1 MTLPALLG
9 RPLPEITAATPAD
22 VAACAAEGRPVVLRG
37 LVEAWPVVRAAR
49 EDRLADCLR
58 ALDRGGEGDMFVGP
72 PEIEGRPFYNADLS
86 GFNFERTRRSLTDL
100 LSALD
105 EAARQARPPMYYM
118 GSVPASALLPDF
130 AAANPAPGVPAGV
143 EPRLWIGNATTV
155 QTHYDLSDNLAC
167 AVGGRRVFTLF
178 PPEQVAN
185 LYVGPLDF
193 TPAGQPISLVQFDRV
208 DGRAAYPGFEAAAEA
223 ARHAVLEPGDALF
236 IPSLWWHHVRATA
249 SLSMLVNYWWD
260 VGPPGAPSPFDAM
273 VLSLAALR
281 GLPAE
286 RRRAWRAF
294 YDHYVFEADEETH
307 AHLPA
312 TRRGVL
318 GPLTPATLDRIR
330 RFIVAA
336 LSRG

>member
-1 MTLPALLG
+1 VNLIG

-22 VAACAAEGRPVVLRG
+22 VAACAAEGRPVVLRR
-37 LVEAWPVVRAAR
+37 LTADWPAVRAAR
-49 EDRLADCLR
+49 EDRLAGYLR
-58 ALDRGGEGDMFVGP
+58 GLDRGGEGDMFIGP

-86 GFNFERTRRSLTDL
+86 GFNFERTRRSMVDL

-105 EAARQARPPMYYM
+105 NAAGQAQPQMFYM

-130 AAANPAPGVPAGV
+130 TVANPSPGVPPGV

-167 AVGGRRVFTLF
+167 AVGGQRVFTLF

-193 TPAGQPISLVQFDRV
+193 TPAGQPISLVQFDR
-208 DGRAAYPGFEAAAEA
+208 DDWRTAYPRFEAAAEA
-223 ARHAVLEPGDALF
+223 ALHAVLEPGDAVF

-249 SLSMLVNYWWD
+249 PLSMLVNYWWD
-260 VGPPGAPSPFDAM
+260 AGPAEAPSPFDAM

-281 GLPAE
+281 GLPVE
-286 RRRAWRAF
+286 RRQAWRAF

-307 AHLPA
+307 VHLPPI
-312 TRRGVL
+312 RRGVL
-318 GPLTPATLDRIR
+318 GPLTPTTLDRIR
-330 RFIVAA
+330 RFVVAA
-336 LSRG
+336 LSRR

>member
-1 MTLPALLG
+1 MTLIG
-9 RPLPEITAATPAD
+9 RPLPEITTATPAD
-22 VAACAAEGRPVVLRG
+22 VAACAVEGRPVVLRG
-37 LVEAWPVVRAAR
+37 LAEAWPAVRAAR
-49 EDRLADCLR
+49 EDRLADYLR
-58 ALDRGGEGDMFVGP
+58 ALDRAGEGEIFIGP

-86 GFNFERTRRSLTDL
+86 GFNFERTRRSLVDL

-105 EAARQARPPMYYM
+105 EAAGQARPPMFYM
-118 GSVPASALLPDF
+118 GSVAASVLLPDF

-143 EPRLWIGNATTV
+143 EPLLWIGNATTV

-167 AVGGRRVFTLF
+167 AVGGPRVFTLF

-193 TPAGQPISLVQFDRV
+193 TPAGQPISLVRFDR
-208 DGRAAYPGFEAAAEA
+208 DDWRTAYPRFEVAAEA
-223 ARHAVLEPGDALF
+223 ARHAVLEPGDAVF

-260 VGPPGAPSPFDAM
+260 AGPAGAPSPFDAM
-273 VLSLAALR
+273 VLGLAALR
-281 GLPAE
+281 GLPVE

-294 YDHYVFEADEETH
+294 YDHYVFDADEETH
-307 AHLPA
+307 AHLPPN
-312 TRRGVL
+312 RRGVL
-318 GPLTPATLDRIR
+318 GPLTPTTLDRIR

-336 LSRG
+336 LSRR